1 MYVILID
8 SPGLLR
14 TAQLVAQC
22 HFIDKEALGGCTEA
36 KLGLKSSIMFGTN
49 EESWWPAQAEPGVN
63 NSEVRLSVFLTAFL

>member
-1 MYVILID
+1 MYATLAD
-8 SPGLLR
+8 SPGLLL

-22 HFIDKEALGGCTEA
+22 HFIDKEALGGCTET

-49 EESWWPAQAEPGVN
+49 EESWRPAQVELGVN